1 MNLIDYEIMMLI
13 LKRRKTEE
21 QEEINKKLTRLY
33 NEKFELKGEI
43 I

>member
-21 QEEINKKLTRLY
+21 QEEINYQLNRLY
-33 NEKFELKGEI
+33 KEKY
-43 I
+43 